1 MTVHTASATGLRSRL
16 AALSSTDTAISD
28 RRRGHHLPETLRAV
42 AYLHNLRILTRA
54 PIQDIS

>member
-16 AALSSTDTAISD
+16 AALFSTDTVIPD
-28 RRRGHHLPETLRAV
+28 RGRGHHLPATLRAV
-42 AYLHNLRILTRA
+42 AYLRILTRA